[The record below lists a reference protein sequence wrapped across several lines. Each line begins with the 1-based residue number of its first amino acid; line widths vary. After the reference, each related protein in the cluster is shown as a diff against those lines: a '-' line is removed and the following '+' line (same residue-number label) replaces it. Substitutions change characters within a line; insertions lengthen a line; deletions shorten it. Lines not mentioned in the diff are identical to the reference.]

1 MTVPQATAAAVSSAT
16 TAQASQAGLVL
27 LFARELEQSW
37 PNVDPQQLK
46 ATLPRFTAIIAQLV
60 HRYGAASSTLAARFY
75 QSQRQAAGIAGRFT
89 VKPADPPPWTQ
100 IRSTVGWATRD
111 MWVADPPVDQ
121 ALKDLTGATE
131 QLVLDQGRDTIIGA
145 ANTDRKAIGWA
156 RVPEPDA
163 CYFCAMLATRGAVY
177 KEDTVGFKAHNNCRC
192 HVEPVFTHY
201 EPSAQIREW
210 DALYAKATK
219 GSYGGTNVLN
229 AFRQAYEGR

>member
-1 MTVPQATAAAVSSAT
+1 MTAPPSTAAASSAT
-16 TAQASQAGLVL
+16 TAQASQTGLVL
-27 LFARELEQSW
+27 LFARELEQAW
-37 PNVDPQQLK
+37 PQLDPRAIK

-75 QSQRQAAGIAGRFT
+75 QSQRQAAGLTGRFT
-89 VKPADPPPWTQ
+89 VKPADPAPLTQ

-145 ANTDRKAIGWA
+145 TNTDRKAKGWA
-156 RVPEPDA
+156 RIPEPDA
-163 CYFCAMLATRGAVY
+163 CAFCAMLSTRGAVY

-210 DALYAKATK
+210 DALYKSATK
-219 GSYGGTNVLN
+219 GATGDVGLLTL
-229 AFRQAYEGR
+229 FRRAYEGR